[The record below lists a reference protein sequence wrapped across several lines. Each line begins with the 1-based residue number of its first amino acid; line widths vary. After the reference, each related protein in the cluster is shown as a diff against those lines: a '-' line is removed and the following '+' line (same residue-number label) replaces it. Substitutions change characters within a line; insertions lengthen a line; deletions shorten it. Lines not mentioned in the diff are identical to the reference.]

1 MISFGND
8 LTEYDEVS
16 QKQFSQYVVDH
27 YDFKKNL
34 QGYLKEKMEL
44 VSPNL
49 TALLNETLGA
59 KLVNASG
66 SLSNLAKLPAS
77 TIQIMGAEKALFR
90 ALKKKGSTPKFGHLY
105 NSTFIARAGAKDKGK
120 ISRFLANKC
129 ALAAR
134 LDQHLIN
141 PTNRFGLAMKKQVED
156 RLKALTDGEKTD
168 RNLDVMEEVLQELK
182 DENLYV
188 ESTIKQKKK
197 KKSKKS
203 AKDKKKKKSSM
214 AEEEPEVQE
223 DAMEEE
229 EPVEKPKK
237 KKKKSKPE

>member
-1 MISFGND
+1 
-8 LTEYDEVS
+8 
-16 QKQFSQYVVDH
+16 
-27 YDFKKNL
+27 
-34 QGYLKEKMEL
+34 MEL

-105 NSTFIARAGAKDKGK
+105 NSTFIARAGTKDKGK

-156 RLKALTDGEKTD
+156 RLTALASGEKTD

-182 DENLYV
+182 EENLYV

-214 AEEEPEVQE
+214 AEEELAVQD

-237 KKKKSKPE
+237 KKKKSRPE

>member
-1 MISFGND
+1 
-8 LTEYDEVS
+8 
-16 QKQFSQYVVDH
+16 
-27 YDFKKNL
+27 
-34 QGYLKEKMEL
+34 MEL

-105 NSTFIARAGAKDKGK
+105 NSTFIARAGVKDKGK

-156 RLKALTDGEKTD
+156 RLQALASGEKTD

-182 DENLYV
+182 EENLYV

-203 AKDKKKKKSSM
+203 AKDKKKKSSM
-214 AEEEPEVQE
+214 TSSSFFA
-223 DAMEEE
+223 
-229 EPVEKPKK
+229 
-237 KKKKSKPE
+237 

>member
-1 MISFGND
+1 
-8 LTEYDEVS
+8 
-16 QKQFSQYVVDH
+16 
-27 YDFKKNL
+27 
-34 QGYLKEKMEL
+34 
-44 VSPNL
+44 
-49 TALLNETLGA
+49 
-59 KLVNASG
+59 
-66 SLSNLAKLPAS
+66 
-77 TIQIMGAEKALFR
+77 MG
-90 ALKKKGSTPKFGHLY
+90 
-105 NSTFIARAGAKDKGK
+105 GK

-156 RLKALTDGEKTD
+156 RLTALASGEKTD

-182 DENLYV
+182 EENLYV

-203 AKDKKKKKSSM
+203 AKDKKKKKKSSM
-214 AEEEPEVQE
+214 AEEELEVQE

-229 EPVEKPKK
+229 EP
-237 KKKKSKPE
+237 